1 MEPQEKEVEKKPQE
15 TAEVDAEVA
24 EEAQVEEQ
32 KLVNITMVDLNNRKI
47 NLKVNISTIL
57 ISNFIMKY
65 RWFNMNLFQN

>member
-65 RWFNMNLFQN
+65 RWFNMNLF